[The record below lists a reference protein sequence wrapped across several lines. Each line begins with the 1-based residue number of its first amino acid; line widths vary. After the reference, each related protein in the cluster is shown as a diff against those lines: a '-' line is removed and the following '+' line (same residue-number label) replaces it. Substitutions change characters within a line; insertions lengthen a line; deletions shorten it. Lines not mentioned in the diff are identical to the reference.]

1 MSHQEFTVY
10 SQGVVACIDDT
21 TWAFRF
27 PPGKGEGLT
36 YKWAGDLMGEGA
48 SMFGDETATPDGS
61 SGESPEGTK
70 MFYNY
75 WHGRSV
81 YWQDSE
87 EGIEA
92 HPIVYKTHHAVAKT
106 LEEPMRAT
114 ENSPEKAEMTETDT
128 VVAKDVSMDDIQHLL
143 DRATSA

>member
-1 MSHQEFTVY
+1 LAS
-10 SQGVVACIDDT
+10 
-21 TWAFRF
+21 
-27 PPGKGEGLT
+27 KGENLVQ
-36 YKWAGDLMGEGA
+36 KWGADLMSEGA
-48 SMFGDETATPDGS
+48 STFTGERATPDGS
-61 SGESPEGTK
+61 PGESPEGTK

-114 ENSPEKAEMTETDT
+114 ENSPEKAEGIETDT
-128 VVAKDVSMDDIQHLL
+128 VVAKDVSMDDIQHFSTELHQP
-143 DRATSA
+143 DVSYAEDIQI